1 MMQPGKIGTVMPVQ
15 SILLFLLCAAGVLLF
30 FLLVILP
37 AQKLS
42 AEYEQDILALRT
54 RIEEQKILLPVFKN
68 LFEKSKASAPA
79 RLPSPAKQKLT
90 RGEVGNAPK
99 IVRKVAEGQG
109 LIVKEISLDVN
120 SVADASGRVVVNFS
134 AFGQFLDF
142 RRLLM
147 GLAALPYL
155 ESLDD
160 IEVSAVEGGEEIAM
174 KIFLARE

>member
-1 MMQPGKIGTVMPVQ
+1 MMRPGKFGAVMPVQ
-15 SILLFLLCAAGVLLF
+15 SIVLFLLCAAGVLF
-30 FLLVILP
+30 FLLLIILP
-37 AQKLS
+37 SQKLS
-42 AEYEQDILALRT
+42 AEYDQDILALRA

-68 LFEKSKASAPA
+68 LFEKSKAPAPA
-79 RLPSPAKQKLT
+79 GLPSPAKQKLART
-90 RGEVGNAPK
+90 EVGNAPK
-99 IVRKVAEGQG
+99 IVRKVAESQG
-109 LIVKEISLDVN
+109 VAVKEISLDVN

-134 AFGQFLDF
+134 AFGQFMDF

-147 GLAALPYL
+147 ELAALPYL